1 MPTIA
6 TNTRVEREE
15 LLDFVRSRHHL
26 VLVTHRSDGS
36 PQLSPVT
43 GGVDSEGRV
52 VISTYPDRAKAT
64 NLRRDP
70 RASVLVL
77 SDEWNG
83 AWVQVD
89 GTAEV
94 LDMFPHEVSRLP
106 RSAPPDANPRGV
118 PERAPSQE
126 AEDGLVEYFRCISG
140 EHPDW
145 DDYRAAMRK
154 QGKSL
159 VRITVERW
167 GPIATGGFPPD
178 RAPS

>member
-6 TNTRVEREE
+6 TNTRVSRDE
-15 LLDFVRSRHHL
+15 LLDFVRTRHHL
-26 VLVTHRSDGS
+26 VLVTTRQDGR

-43 GGVDSEGRV
+43 GGVDGEGRI

-77 SDEWNG
+77 SDEWND

-89 GTAEV
+89 GTADV
-94 LDMFPHEVSRLP
+94 LDM
-106 RSAPPDANPRGV
+106 
-118 PERAPSQE
+118 PSQE

-145 DDYRAAMRK
+145 EEYRQAMRR

-159 VRITVERW
+159 VRITPERW
-167 GPIATGGFPPD
+167 GPVATGGFPAD
-178 RAPS
+178 RVPS

>member
-1 MPTIA
+1 MPNIA

-26 VLVTHRSDGS
+26 ILATRRRDGS
-36 PQLSPVT
+36 AQLSPVT
-43 GGVDSEGRV
+43 GGVDSDGRI

-70 RASVLVL
+70 RAAVLVL
-77 SDEWNG
+77 SDEWDD

-94 LDMFPHEVSRLP
+94 LDMP
-106 RSAPPDANPRGV
+106 G
-118 PERAPSQE
+118 QE

-145 DDYRAAMRK
+145 DEYRAAMRW
-154 QGKSL
+154 QG
-159 VRITVERW
+159 
-167 GPIATGGFPPD
+167 
-178 RAPS
+178 